1 MKAYMLKKLIINS
14 TVSETRVAL
23 IEGQRLAELYVERQ
37 SKRGMVGNIYKAK
50 VSRVLPG
57 MQSAFVNIGADRS
70 AFLYGGDVVDPD
82 YLATLKNQSQQ
93 DPRESNNRT
102 PIEKVLREGQEII
115 VQVAKEPLGTKGPR
129 VTMVVTIPGRY
140 LVLMP
145 EFNSVGISRRI
156 EDEAVR
162 QRLLA
167 EVEQVRPKD
176 KGVIIRTAA
185 MEAQTEHLQK
195 DLDYLLKVWESVQE
209 KRVKSAA
216 PALLYQEPDLV
227 LKTTRDLYTEDVAEI
242 IVDDQ
247 QVYEQLQHF
256 MQDSIPGADQKLGL
270 YAGKDLIFDHYG
282 LEIEIANALS
292 RKVWL
297 PSGGYLVIDQTEALT
312 SFDVNTGKFVGSLNA
327 QDTILKTNVEAID
340 EIVHQLRI
348 RNLGGIIVIDFIDM
362 ESFADQQKVNERL
375 LEALKADKSR
385 TNVLAINE
393 LGLVQMTRKR
403 TRESL
408 ERVLTSECAHCNG
421 WGRTLSCESLVY
433 DMMRDIERFYLRTG
447 MKDIRIRIR
456 DDVQE
461 MLLNEEKTLYNSLV
475 EKYGL
480 ELSFLA
486 TSMKSTML
494 HEPPYEVLGHS

>member
-1 MKAYMLKKLIINS
+1 MKGSVVKKLIINT
-14 TVSETRVAL
+14 TVSETRIAL
-23 IEGQRLAELYVERQ
+23 LEGERLAELYVERQ
-37 SKRGMVGNIYKAK
+37 NKRGMVGNIYKAK

-70 AFLYGGDVVDPD
+70 AFLYGGDVVDPE
-82 YLATLKNQSQQ
+82 YLANLKSQTQQ

-156 EDEAVR
+156 EDEATR
-162 QRLLA
+162 QRLLG
-167 EVEQVRPKD
+167 EVDQLRPKD
-176 KGVIIRTAA
+176 RGVIIRTAA
-185 MEAQTEHLQK
+185 LEAQTEHLKK
-195 DLDYLLKVWESVQE
+195 DLDYLLKVWEAVQD
-209 KRVKSAA
+209 KRLKSSA

-227 LKTTRDLYTEDVAEI
+227 LKTTRDLYTEDVSEI
-242 IVDDQ
+242 VVDDP
-247 QVYEQLQHF
+247 QVFEQLQHF
-256 MQDSIPGADQKLGL
+256 MQDSIPGATEKLKL
-270 YAGKDLIFDHYG
+270 YKAKDLIFDHYG
-282 LEIEIANALS
+282 LEIEIANALA

-312 SFDVNTGKFVGSLNA
+312 SFDVNTGKFVGTLNA
-327 QDTILKTNVEAID
+327 QDTILKTNLEAVD
-340 EIVHQLRI
+340 EIVNQLRV

-362 ESFADQQKVNERL
+362 EGYADQQKVNEKL
-375 LEALKADKSR
+375 LESLKSDKSR

-408 ERVLTSECAHCNG
+408 ERVLTSECPHCDG
-421 WGRTLSCESLVY
+421 WGRTLSRESAVY
-433 DMMRDIERFYLRTG
+433 EMMRDIERFHLRTG
-447 MKDIRIRIR
+447 AREIRIRLR
-456 DDVQE
+456 DDIQDL
-461 MLLNEEKTLYNSLV
+461 LLNEEKTLYNSLV

-480 ELSFLA
+480 DLQFVP
-486 TSMKSTML
+486 STLESGML
-494 HEPPYEVLGHS
+494 KEAAYEVLGN

>member
-1 MKAYMLKKLIINS
+1 MKGSVLKKLIINS
-14 TVSETRVAL
+14 TVSETRIAL
-23 IEGQRLAELYVERQ
+23 LEGERLAELYVERQ
-37 SKRGMVGNIYKAK
+37 NKRGMVGNIYKAK

-70 AFLYGGDVVDPD
+70 AFLYGGDVVDPE
-82 YLATLKNQSQQ
+82 YLANLKNQSQQ

-156 EDEAVR
+156 EDEAIR
-162 QRLLA
+162 QKLLG
-167 EVEQVRPKD
+167 EVDQLRPKD
-176 KGVIIRTAA
+176 RGVIIRTAA
-185 MEAQTEHLQK
+185 LEAQTEHLKK
-195 DLDYLLKVWESVQE
+195 DLDYLLKVWEAVQD
-209 KRVKSAA
+209 KRQKSSA

-227 LKTTRDLYTEDVAEI
+227 LKTTRDLYTEDVSEI
-242 IVDDQ
+242 VVDDP
-247 QVYEQLQHF
+247 QVFEQLQHF
-256 MQDSIPGADQKLGL
+256 MQDSMPGATEKLKL
-270 YAGKDLIFDHYG
+270 YKSKDLIFDHYG
-282 LEIEIANALS
+282 LEIEIANALA

-312 SFDVNTGKFVGSLNA
+312 SFDVNTGKFVGTLNA
-327 QDTILKTNVEAID
+327 QDTILKTNLEAID
-340 EIVHQLRI
+340 EIVNQLRV

-362 ESFADQQKVNERL
+362 EGYADQQKVNEKL

-408 ERVLTSECAHCNG
+408 ERVLTSECSHCDG
-421 WGRTLSCESLVY
+421 WGRTLSRESSVY
-433 DMMRDIERFYLRTG
+433 EMMRDIERHHLRTG
-447 MKDIRIRIR
+447 AREIRIRVR
-456 DDVQE
+456 DDIQDL
-461 MLLNEEKTLYNSLV
+461 LLNEEKTLYNSLV
-475 EKYGL
+475 EKYALDLQFVPTAL
-480 ELSFLA
+480 ES
-486 TSMKSTML
+486 SMLK
-494 HEPPYEVLGHS
+494 EAPYEVLGN

>member
-1 MKAYMLKKLIINS
+1 MKSNINKKLIINT

-23 IEGQRLAELYVERQ
+23 IEGERLAELYVERQ
-37 SKRGMVGNIYKAK
+37 NKRGMVGNIYKAK

-70 AFLYGGDVVDPD
+70 AFLYGGDVVDPS
-82 YLATLKNQSQQ
+82 YLASLKSQDQQ

-102 PIEKVLREGQEII
+102 PIEKILREGQEII

-145 EFNSVGISRRI
+145 EFNSIGISRRI

-162 QRLLA
+162 ERLLA
-167 EVEQVRPKD
+167 TIEELRPKD
-176 KGVIIRTAA
+176 KGIIIRTAA
-185 MEAQTEHLQK
+185 VEAQTEHLKK
-195 DLDYLLKVWESVQE
+195 DLDSLLKVWETVQE
-209 KRVKSAA
+209 RRQKCSA
-216 PALLYQEPDLV
+216 PTLLYQEPDLV
-227 LKTTRDLYTEDVAEI
+227 LKTTRDLYTEDVGEI
-242 IVDDQ
+242 VVDDP

-256 MQDSIPGADQKLGL
+256 MQDSVPGAREKLKL
-270 YAGKDLIFDHYG
+270 YNDKDLIFDYYG
-282 LEIEIANALS
+282 LEIEIANSLA

-297 PSGGYLVIDQTEALT
+297 HSGGYLVIDQTEALT

-327 QDTILKTNVEAID
+327 QDTILKTNLEAIN

-362 ESFADQQKVNERL
+362 ESFADQQKVNENL

-408 ERVLTSECAHCNG
+408 ERVVSSECPHCDG
-421 WGRTLSCESLVY
+421 WGRTLSRESSVY
-433 DMMRDIERFYLRTG
+433 EMVREIERYHLRTG
-447 MKDIRIRIR
+447 AREIRIRLR
-456 DDVQE
+456 DDIQE
-461 MLLNEEKTLYNSLV
+461 LLLNEEKPLYNSLV

-480 ELSFLA
+480 ELQFTASSLESA
-486 TSMKSTML
+486 ML
-494 HEPPYEVLGHS
+494 KEPPYELIGS